1 MSINY
6 KMEDDLDWRNAEEV
20 DIKPSGWKELRIR
33 FIDSYPF
40 VFWRINDIE
49 KNFRSNSD
57 LVSRRGV
64 IDFFSDSLTS
74 LKIMV
79 SQSLDD
85 MPEERKKFYKE
96 NIVELFDE

>member
-6 KMEDDLDWRNAEEV
+6 NMEDDLDWKNAEEV
-20 DIKPSGWKELRIR
+20 DIKPAGWKELRIH

-40 VFWRINDIE
+40 VFWRINGIE

-64 IDFFSDSLTS
+64 ADFFSDSLIS

-85 MPEERKKFYKE
+85 MPEDRMKFYKE